1 MRPDV
6 VAFPTMAVAV
16 ASTHPP
22 FSLRDVMT
30 FGREEPHHHRSRC
43 LFAVFF
49 IFFNFFPPNPPLPRS
64 SREKVF
70 FVCDSKKALIFVIFF
85 FFLCR
90 SVFLVYQLV
99 RAVLLLHGSDTH
111 PGTVPRARTNACA
124 GTNPGRSTV
133 PVRTDAFVPQR
144 SGRVRGERSGV
155 FSRRSGRGVQPRG
168 PGQATVRS
176 GKA

>member
-1 MRPDV
+1 
-6 VAFPTMAVAV
+6 MAVAV

-30 FGREEPHHHRSRC
+30 FGREEPHHHRS
-43 LFAVFF
+43 
-49 IFFNFFPPNPPLPRS
+49 
-64 SREKVF
+64 
-70 FVCDSKKALIFVIFF
+70 
-85 FFLCR
+85 R